1 MNEGFKCSVRS
12 RQKALAG
19 WLREEKRRGRSTWT
33 RKMKASS
40 LLLYEIHFHMCSC
53 TFITNRICS
62 CCLRKNASPPFFEPL
77 KFPSIVCISFV
88 SSSLNGLLIL
98 SMITNPTI
106 NISSTSTDFPC
117 FSKISINPLT
127 TPRYCRPSFP
137 RLFTAYIILLRR
149 LASASVYFPSCS

>member
-1 MNEGFKCSVRS
+1 MFSQKQAESVGGLAEG
-12 RQKALAG
+12 
-19 WLREEKRRGRSTWT
+19 RETSWQVNLDEN
-33 RKMKASS
+33 
-40 LLLYEIHFHMCSC
+40 EIHFHMCSC